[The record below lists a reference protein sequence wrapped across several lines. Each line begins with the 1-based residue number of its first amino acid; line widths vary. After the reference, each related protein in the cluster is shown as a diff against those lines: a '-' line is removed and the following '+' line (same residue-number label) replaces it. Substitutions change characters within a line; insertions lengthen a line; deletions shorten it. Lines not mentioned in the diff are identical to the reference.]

1 MTFDGRARNRYV
13 NFSRDVVRSAERVN
27 LNRTATPLRRVI
39 RPAASK
45 NPSTLRFYLE
55 EKQRATKQAF
65 LYSKSHYEWKGIET
79 RRGLLI
85 RDNYPGWVTISWKI
99 SRRMINDQLTLFAI
113 VLFYT
118 FNFSTNIELPAI
130 LDLTSP
136 SLLSILWTFQFY
148 QKDQRIDFDRRTNKK
163 EIKFFFS
170 LLLANFQGYCDKHGK
185 KLVDRDLTPFPWI
198 QTT

>member
-1 MTFDGRARNRYV
+1 MPMTFDGRARNRYV

-85 RDNYPGWVTISWKI
+85 RDNYPG
-99 SRRMINDQLTLFAI
+99 
-113 VLFYT
+113 
-118 FNFSTNIELPAI
+118 
-130 LDLTSP
+130 
-136 SLLSILWTFQFY
+136 
-148 QKDQRIDFDRRTNKK
+148 
-163 EIKFFFS
+163 
-170 LLLANFQGYCDKHGK
+170 
-185 KLVDRDLTPFPWI
+185 
-198 QTT
+198 